1 MATFSETCAPT
12 SRKYIAEQG
21 TMARSMAGTLTFL
34 SHFSVF
40 AFEKYPKSIKYQ
52 KFFTFKESL
61 VATFNE
67 NYALTSRKYVV
78 EQDKT
83 MPNLSQSLYCFWL
96 HFSVFALEK

>member
-1 MATFSETCAPT
+1 
-12 SRKYIAEQG
+12 
-21 TMARSMAGTLTFL
+21 MARSMADALTFL

-40 AFEKYPKSIKYQ
+40 AFEKYPKSINYQ

-67 NYALTSRKYVV
+67 KYALTSRKYVV

-83 MPNLSQSLYCFWL
+83 CQIYRS
-96 HFSVFALEK
+96 HFIVFGCTSPFLL